1 MSVENA
7 KSLGSCS
14 GGNTRKKQFGKR
26 NKNQEEEDESLHV
39 EKEVM
44 NSVLAAN
51 LVNSTMSGDVAG
63 KGRRDMRC

>member
-1 MSVENA
+1 MS
-7 KSLGSCS
+7 
-14 GGNTRKKQFGKR
+14 RKFQ
-26 NKNQEEEDESLHV
+26 NQEEEDEARHV
-39 EKEVM
+39 GKEVM